1 MKKPA
6 LALSMIIIA
15 VATLVIVAWFVQYQ
29 FIQHQLTVLQNENS
43 SLQAQNNDLQDKNRN
58 LRFETKDSESQNDE
72 LVKQLGDL
80 TKQLALERALRVEI
94 VKLSH
99 EDHWTDYGPY
109 LGVQRARNV
118 FNVTVR
124 NNDVAT
130 MSGLRLT
137 VEMFSGGRSVG
148 GVFSWKIDLL
158 RVGEEREI
166 TGETIVPN
174 DFLSDLTFIATLR
187 SGDVVLDEL
196 KLPLTAA
203 RK

>member
-15 VATLVIVAWFVQYQ
+15 VATLVIVAWFVPYQ
-29 FIQHQLTVLQNENS
+29 FIQHQLTVLQIENN
-43 SLQAQNNDLQDKNRN
+43 SLQAQIDDLYDKKRN
-58 LRFETKDSESQNDE
+58 LYFEVKDFESQNDE

-94 VKLSH
+94 MKLSH

-137 VEMFSGGRSVG
+137 VETFSGDRSVG
-148 GVFSWKIDLL
+148 GIFSWKIG
-158 RVGEEREI
+158 RPQVGEEREI
-166 TGETIVPN
+166 KGETIVPN
-174 DFLSDLTFIATLR
+174 DFLSDLKYVATLK
-187 SGDVVLDEL
+187 SGEVVLDEF
-196 KLPLTAA
+196 KLP
-203 RK
+203 